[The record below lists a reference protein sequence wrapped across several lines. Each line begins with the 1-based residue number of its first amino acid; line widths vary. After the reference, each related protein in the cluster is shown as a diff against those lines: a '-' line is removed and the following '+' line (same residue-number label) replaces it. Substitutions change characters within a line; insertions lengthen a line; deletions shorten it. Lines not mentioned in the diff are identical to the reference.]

1 MATPEYRQGLYFEWQ
16 GVRRTKGRGSHH
28 RHFPFKPCQQ
38 GFGKALTGEG
48 EGG

>member
-1 MATPEYRQGLYFEWQ
+1 MATPEYCQGLYLEWQ
-16 GVRRTKGRGSHH
+16 GVRRTKGRGS
-28 RHFPFKPCQQ
+28 HFPFKPCQQ